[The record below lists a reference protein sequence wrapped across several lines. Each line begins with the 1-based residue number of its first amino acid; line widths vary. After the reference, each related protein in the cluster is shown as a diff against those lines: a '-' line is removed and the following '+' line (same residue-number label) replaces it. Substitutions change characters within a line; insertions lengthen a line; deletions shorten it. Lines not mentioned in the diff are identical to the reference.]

1 MKTQYTLVLTD
12 EYQTPRY
19 IKGLHRVVLL
29 NNQDN
34 RKTLYIKTIK
44 GERRAYY
51 FKDNKVYSYSYK
63 THTRKPILGKTG
75 YITKERAQ

>member
-1 MKTQYTLVLTD
+1 MNTQYTLVLTD

-19 IKGLHRVVLL
+19 IKGLRRVTLEKGT
-29 NNQDN
+29 
-34 RKTLYIKTIK
+34 KTVFIKTIR

-51 FKDNKVYSYSYK
+51 FRDNKVYTYSYK

-75 YITKERAQ
+75 YITKEK